1 MILIELTSD
10 IDSNSSMG
18 FPKAADLPVLAAG
31 WDPTLPLVPPAK
43 WPRGHSPKSKELST
57 ASPPAKRPSGCPM
70 KAESPFSASPP
81 AKHPSGRPLKANSPF
96 PASPLAKHPRG

>member
-31 WDPTLPLVPPAK
+31 
-43 WPRGHSPKSKELST
+43 
-57 ASPPAKRPSGCPM
+57 C
-70 KAESPFSASPP
+70 
-81 AKHPSGRPLKANSPF
+81 
-96 PASPLAKHPRG
+96 